1 MPVGFEVINDHGS
14 ILIDAN
20 YPNLALIAQG
30 TVNVGSNTFVGGM
43 SGTITVPNTGKPAVF
58 VRSAGLVAIVDA
70 QPGTFTYLL
79 ANGVTTFDYW
89 VFAPPQSI
97 PRNFGAQ
104 VFDANGKLC
113 FDAAQSY
120 MRVTGLINM
129 GSTFMTYPDTGGVG
143 QVLSYPLPGATPA
156 VCLNDPGYQFQILT
170 GASVSGGTQYRTIA
184 RCGVRMSGSTLEL
197 AHFQSR
203 ADLSLPV
210 GVNVN
215 TRTAATP
222 MSVLVADVTGMV
234 M

>member
-1 MPVGFEVINDHGS
+1 MTVGFEVINDHGS

-20 YPNLALIAQG
+20 YPNLALVAQG
-30 TVNVGSNTFVGGM
+30 TVNVGSNTSSGGK

-58 VRSAGLVAIVDA
+58 VRSAGLVAIIDA

-104 VFDANGKLC
+104 IFDANGKLC
-113 FDAAQSY
+113 FDAAQNY

-129 GSTFMTYPDTGGVG
+129 GGVGMTFADTGGVG
-143 QVLSYPLPGATPA
+143 GALSYTMPGSTPA

-170 GASVSGGTQYRTIA
+170 GDPVSGGFQYRTNA
-184 RCGVRMSGSTLEL
+184 RCGVRMSGSTLEI
-197 AHFQSR
+197 AQFQSR
-203 ADLSLPV
+203 ADLSLPA
-210 GVNVN
+210 GVSVN
-215 TRTAATP
+215 TRAAASP
-222 MSVLVADVTGMV
+222 MFALVADVTGMV